1 LQGLG
6 IEKGENRLNRIL
18 ISWLIIALAVAAAA
32 LVIPGIDITG
42 TNGTITVIVMAAVLG
57 LVNAVVRPVL
67 ALLSCGCIVATLG
80 LFMLVINAFTFWLAS
95 YITGQWLD
103 LGFNVDSFFA
113 AFLGSLVVSVVS
125 FVLSM
130 VLYPEKDR
138 K

>member
-1 LQGLG
+1 M
-6 IEKGENRLNRIL
+6 NRIL

-42 TNGTITVIVMAAVLG
+42 TNGTITVIAMAAVLG

>member
-1 LQGLG
+1 M
-6 IEKGENRLNRIL
+6 NRIL